1 MMKRWVLIG
10 STAGII
16 LFLTWRAWFREDQA
30 IDREMQWFV
39 ANLHYSFSGR
49 VDSVDRTGY
58 RDFKYLACRVTS
70 GKCSKLVED
79 SLNHHLKKYRL
90 IKFLFWNA
98 RTGQVNIGIGP
109 HSLFK
114 PGDSIVVNSDQ
125 DLIEVYGGREKIWG
139 SKISMMTHNRL
150 WFAFW

>member
-1 MMKRWVLIG
+1 MMNRWVLIG
-10 STAGII
+10 ATAGII

-39 ANLHYSFSGR
+39 AHLNYSFSGR
-49 VDSVDRTGY
+49 VDSVGRTGY
-58 RDFKYLACRVTS
+58 RDFKYLACSVTS

-90 IKFLFWNA
+90 IKFLFWND

-114 PGDSIVVNSDQ
+114 PCDSIVVSSDR
-125 DLIEVYGGREKIWG
+125 DLIEVLRGGQKILG
-139 SKISMMTHNRL
+139 GKISMMKYNNLLFTFL
-150 WFAFW
+150 

>member
-1 MMKRWVLIG
+1 MMKRSVLI
-10 STAGII
+10 SLTVGII
-16 LFLTWRAWFREDQA
+16 VFLTWRAWFHEDQA

-39 ANLHYSFSGR
+39 AHLNYSFSGR
-49 VDSVDRTGY
+49 VDSVGRAGY

-90 IKFLFWNA
+90 IKFLFWNT

-114 PGDSIVVNSDQ
+114 PGDSIAVNSDR
-125 DLIEVYGGREKIWG
+125 DLIEVLRGREKIWG
-139 SKISMMTHNRL
+139 SKISTMTHNRL